1 MIDNLKTL
9 TSTAFTLLT
18 LSSLLAVSPSVI
30 AEENLRWKVQT
41 AFGTHLPV
49 VGEPIKR
56 LVKQL
61 ADASGGKIK
70 LKVFEPGKLVP
81 SFEITEAV
89 KNNQLPAGFTWLG
102 YDQGKIPAAAL
113 IAAVPFGM
121 EPWEY
126 AAWWY
131 DGEGKQ
137 LAEALYASHNVHPV
151 LCSLVGPETAGWFKK
166 EINTVEDI
174 KGLKIRFAGLG
185 GRVLQEMGASVTML
199 PAGEI
204 FSALDKGVIDASEFS
219 LPIVDQRMGFD
230 KVAKNNYFPGWH
242 QTFTASHLIVNKGV
256 WNNLP
261 DHQRAMIDMSCTA
274 STFRAMT
281 SAEATQ
287 GEVVA
292 GFAAKGVTARRLND
306 PLLRQLQQG
315 TEKVM
320 AAQAAKDA
328 DFKQIYQSQ
337 LTFMEGYK
345 RWKKLAYLPRDF

>member
-1 MIDNLKTL
+1 MSDNTYVVKNTV
-9 TSTAFTLLT
+9 FNLLMV
-18 LSSLLAVSPSVI
+18 SALAVAPASLK
-30 AEENLRWKVQT
+30 AEEQVRWKVQA

-61 ADASGGKIK
+61 DAVSGGQMK

-131 DGEGKQ
+131 EGEGKA
-137 LAEALYASHNVHPV
+137 LAEALYADHNVHPV

-166 EINTVEDI
+166 EIRTASDLE
-174 KGLKIRFAGLG
+174 GLKIRFAGLG
-185 GRVLQEMGASVTML
+185 GNVLQAMGASVTML

-219 LPIVDQRMGFD
+219 LPVVDQRMGFD

-256 WNNLP
+256 WNRLAEQ
-261 DHQRAMIDMSCTA
+261 QRAMVNMSCTA

-281 SAEATQ
+281 SAEAAQ
-287 GEVVA
+287 GAVVA
-292 GFAAKGVTARRLND
+292 GFAARGVTARRLSD
-306 PLLRQLQQG
+306 PLLRQLQQQ
-315 TEKVM
+315 TTKVM
-320 AAQAAKDA
+320 ASQAAKDS
-328 DFKQIYQSQ
+328 DFKRIYHSQ
-337 LTFMEGYK
+337 LTFMETYK

>member
-1 MIDNLKTL
+1 MINNTGTVKNVVT
-9 TSTAFTLLT
+9 
-18 LSSLLAVSPSVI
+18 SLLLPSLLLISPLSAS
-30 AEENLRWKVQT
+30 AEESLRWKVQT
-41 AFGTHLPV
+41 AFNSNLPV

-61 ADASGGKIK
+61 DDVSGGNVK

-89 KNNQLPAGFTWLG
+89 KNNQVPAGFTWLG

-131 DGEGKQ
+131 EGEGKK
-137 LAEALYASHNVHPV
+137 LAEDLYASHNVHPV

-166 EINTVEDI
+166 EIKTAKDI
-174 KGLKIRFAGLG
+174 EGLKIRFAGLG
-185 GRVLQEMGASVTML
+185 GRVLQEMGASVSML

-242 QTFTASHLIVNKGV
+242 QTFTASHLIVNKEL
-256 WNNLP
+256 WNGLA

-281 SAEATQ
+281 SAEASQ
-287 GEVVA
+287 GAVVA
-292 GFAAKGVTARRLND
+292 GFAAKGVTARRLSD
-306 PLLRQLQQG
+306 PLLRQLQQQ

-320 AAQAAKDA
+320 AAQAAKDS
-328 DFKQIYQSQ
+328 DFKHIYHSQ
-337 LTFMEGYK
+337 LTFMESYK